1 MRSTNKEMMG
11 YTNTQPEFGI
21 DFHDFL
27 QKEQCLTNM
36 ELAEE
41 FGLSLKSVK
50 IMKQKMKR

>member
-1 MRSTNKEMMG
+1 MMS
-11 YTNTQPEFGI
+11 YNVSQPEFGV

-27 QKEQCLTNM
+27 QKEQCLSNM

-41 FGLSLKSVK
+41 FGLSLKSIK

>member
-1 MRSTNKEMMG
+1 MRSTNKEMMNV
-11 YTNTQPEFGI
+11 TNPQPEFGV

-27 QKEQCLTNM
+27 QKEQCLSNM

-41 FGLSLKSVK
+41 FGLSLKSIK

>member
-1 MRSTNKEMMG
+1 MRSTNKEMMS
-11 YTNTQPEFGI
+11 YNLSQPEFGV

-27 QKEQCLTNM
+27 QKEQCLSNM

-50 IMKQKMKR
+50 VMKEKMKR

>member
-1 MRSTNKEMMG
+1 MRSTNKEMMS
-11 YTNTQPEFGI
+11 YHMSQPEFGI

-27 QKEQCLTNM
+27 QKEQCLSNM